1 MRYLSCLIDTV
12 FNRYRTKVFSDEE
25 ILFSA
30 MIRKN
35 QVMKSITAKADED
48 ETKECKQ
55 TILGQGRKN
64 WVEPVEEVPD
74 FRLRHSVLLKRCRRG
89 YE

>member
-1 MRYLSCLIDTV
+1 
-12 FNRYRTKVFSDEE
+12 
-25 ILFSA
+25 
-30 MIRKN
+30 
-35 QVMKSITAKADED
+35 ADED